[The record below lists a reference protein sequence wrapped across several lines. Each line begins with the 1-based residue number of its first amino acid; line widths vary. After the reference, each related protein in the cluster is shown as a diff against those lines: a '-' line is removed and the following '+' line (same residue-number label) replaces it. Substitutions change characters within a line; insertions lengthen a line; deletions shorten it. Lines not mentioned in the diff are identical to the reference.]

1 MRILICKKKTLQVIA
16 HFVVVTAI
24 SMSVYSKEIRFISV
38 IDIADDEK
46 FQHFHNLLNS
56 LLPFLKSILEEQ
68 MEELVMEA
76 GYRCIHYKQSPAT
89 IALTNPSI
97 DYCQTS
103 IVDLFRCC
111 LKCIYEICLTC
122 CREIRKNKPL
132 QNLVEFGSCGKY
144 RTHFHVGL
152 PIKREKTYCENIST
166 SSKWVIEVNGSI
178 ICGYCDS
185 LLELMHIFDK
195 NWISKL
201 KERARCLLETINHP
215 FASDVSDKSNKSVPS
230 KTKCDT
236 LLRAAYRELDDD
248 YLYCPSSKENS
259 NPETSF
265 LNLAAMLPPTIAK
278 FDKLDLGPKAYIA
291 YGNAE
296 KLGKG
301 NSVTNLHCDMSDAVE
316 LGKVNYVTNL
326 HCDISDAVNILL
338 HNTDNDKDET
348 GALWDIFRRED
359 VEKLEY
365 LFNHYTEFQYPCGCP
380 VDKVYN
386 PIHDQT
392 FYLTLKHKKK
402 LKEEYGVEP
411 WTFEQRLGE
420 DIFIPV
426 GCPHQVRNLKS
437 CTKVSIDF
445 ISPENI
451 QECIRLTN
459 EFRKLP
465 DGHPSKRDKLEIK
478 RTILHAVNK
487 TLTDI
492 DKLQL
497 YRH

>member
-1 MRILICKKKTLQVIA
+1 MPKQTRMTKSAELRITKRSKASRENGLPTKNQILPEK
-16 HFVVVTAI
+16 
-24 SMSVYSKEIRFISV
+24 SNDGYYNYS
-38 IDIADDEK
+38 IDE
-46 FQHFHNLLNS
+46 
-56 LLPFLKSILEEQ
+56 P
-68 MEELVMEA
+68 
-76 GYRCIHYKQSPAT
+76 IHC
-89 IALTNPSI
+89 

-111 LKCIYEICLTC
+111 LKCKYEICLTC
-122 CREIRKNKPL
+122 CREIRKNNPL

-144 RTHFHVGL
+144 MTHFHVGL

-215 FASDVSDKSNKSVPS
+215 FASDVSDKSNKSAPS
-230 KTKCDT
+230 ETKCDT
-236 LLRAAYRELDDD
+236 PLKAAYRESDDD
-248 YLYCPSSKENS
+248 YLYCPSSKEVEEQNDPETSFFESSKRGYLMHKFFFLNDISQNS

-265 LNLAAMLPPTIAK
+265 LNLAAMLPPTIVK

-291 YGNAE
+291 YGTAE
-296 KLGKG
+296 ELGKG

-316 LGKVNYVTNL
+316 LGKGNYVTNL

-338 HNTDNDKDET
+338 HNTDSDKDET
-348 GALWDIFRRED
+348 GALWDIFRMED
-359 VEKLEY
+359 VEKLEEY

-402 LKEEYGVEP
+402 LKEEYDVEP

-420 DIFIPV
+420 AIFIPA

-437 CTKVSIDF
+437 CTKVAIDF
-445 ISPENI
+445 VSPENI

-465 DGHPSKRDKLEIK
+465 DGHPSKIDKLEIK
-478 RTILHAVNK
+478 RMVLHAVNK

>member
-1 MRILICKKKTLQVIA
+1 MKITKMPKFSDITNVCLEHLGILICKKKTLQVIA

-24 SMSVYSKEIRFISV
+24 SMSISV

-68 MEELVMEA
+68 MEELVLEA
-76 GYRCIHYKQSPAT
+76 GAKGVPLHSLETKPSNYSIDEPIHCRSHDYLDM
-89 IALTNPSI
+89 IFWTN

-111 LKCIYEICLTC
+111 LKCKYEICLTC

-201 KERARCLLETINHP
+201 KERDCCLLETINHP
-215 FASDVSDKSNKSVPS
+215 FASDVSDKSNKSAPS
-230 KTKCDT
+230 ETKCDT
-236 LLRAAYRELDDD
+236 LLRAAYREG
-248 YLYCPSSKENS
+248 YLMYKFFFLNDISQNS

-265 LNLAAMLPPTIAK
+265 LNLAAMLSPTIAK
-278 FDKLDLGPKAYIA
+278 FNKLDLGLKAYIA

-296 KLGKG
+296 ELGKG

-316 LGKVNYVTNL
+316 LGKGNYVTIL

-338 HNTDNDKDET
+338 HNTDSDKDET

-359 VEKLEY
+359 VEKLEEY
-365 LFNHYTEFQYPCGCP
+365 LFNHYIEFQYPCGCP
-380 VDKVYN
+380 VDK
-386 PIHDQT
+386 
-392 FYLTLKHKKK
+392 
-402 LKEEYGVEP
+402 EYGVEP

-420 DIFIPV
+420 PFLFLPDVHTKCEIS
-426 GCPHQVRNLKS
+426 NS

-445 ISPENI
+445 VSPENI

-465 DGHPSKRDKLEIK
+465 DCHPSKRDKLE
-478 RTILHAVNK
+478 
-487 TLTDI
+487 
-492 DKLQL
+492 
-497 YRH
+497 

>member
-76 GYRCIHYKQSPAT
+76 GAKGVPLHSLETKPSNYSIDEPIHC
-89 IALTNPSI
+89 

-111 LKCIYEICLTC
+111 LKCKYEICLTC

-215 FASDVSDKSNKSVPS
+215 FASDVSDKSNKSAS
-230 KTKCDT
+230 SETKCDT
-236 LLRAAYRELDDD
+236 LLRAAYRESDDD
-248 YLYCPSSKENS
+248 YLYCPSSKE
-259 NPETSF
+259 TSF
-265 LNLAAMLPPTIAK
+265 
-278 FDKLDLGPKAYIA
+278 
-291 YGNAE
+291 
-296 KLGKG
+296 
-301 NSVTNLHCDMSDAVE
+301 
-316 LGKVNYVTNL
+316 
-326 HCDISDAVNILL
+326 
-338 HNTDNDKDET
+338 
-348 GALWDIFRRED
+348 
-359 VEKLEY
+359 
-365 LFNHYTEFQYPCGCP
+365 
-380 VDKVYN
+380 
-386 PIHDQT
+386 
-392 FYLTLKHKKK
+392 
-402 LKEEYGVEP
+402 
-411 WTFEQRLGE
+411 
-420 DIFIPV
+420 
-426 GCPHQVRNLKS
+426 
-437 CTKVSIDF
+437 
-445 ISPENI
+445 
-451 QECIRLTN
+451 
-459 EFRKLP
+459 
-465 DGHPSKRDKLEIK
+465 
-478 RTILHAVNK
+478 
-487 TLTDI
+487 
-492 DKLQL
+492 
-497 YRH
+497 